1 MAPGPQGDRAR
12 ATKVESERSGAHL
25 PMLSLQN
32 LDKFVCGEGTNM
44 GGGEAAEEKKQG
56 CGETQLSCNQ
66 MERLNGIVSVSFY
79 GLADLKGGH

>member
-1 MAPGPQGDRAR
+1 M
-12 ATKVESERSGAHL
+12 ESERSEAHL

-44 GGGEAAEEKKQG
+44 GGGGGKQQKKRNG

-66 MERLNGIVSVSFY
+66 MERLNGTVSVSFY